1 MTRLLDYDIND
12 MMTLCRVGEMIKVA
26 TREQSPI
33 THPTMDYPGPDI
45 LVWTQVSQD
54 VIVMT

>member
-1 MTRLLDYDIND
+1 MLTF
-12 MMTLCRVGEMIKVA
+12 RVGEMIKVA

-45 LVWTQVSQD
+45 LVWTQVSHAITCQD
-54 VIVMT
+54 MT

>member
-1 MTRLLDYDIND
+1 MLTF
-12 MMTLCRVGEMIKVA
+12 RVGEMIKVA

-54 VIVMT
+54 MTCHDIT

>member
-1 MTRLLDYDIND
+1 MLSL
-12 MMTLCRVGEMIKVA
+12 LCRVGEMIKVA

-54 VIVMT
+54 MPCHDMT